1 MKAKA
6 IVLALALCF
15 VGVALGYAAA
25 DAFMGTWK
33 LNEAKSKLGPGS
45 RKNNTVVYEAS
56 GNNVKVTADGTDSD
70 GRPAHN
76 EWTGK
81 FDGKDYPVTG
91 DPTADTRSYKM
102 VNDRTLTLTDKK
114 NGKTTITGRVVV
126 SADGKSRT
134 VTVSGT
140 DATGKKFHRTAVSDK
155 Q

>member
-134 VTVSGT
+134 VAVSGT